1 VRYGLSPSPNR
12 RARRYVG
19 GMSKYRKLTHVVY
32 KCDYH
37 IVFAPKYRFRILT
50 GAIAEMVERDIRA
63 LSAWRAVEVWELSV
77 QPDHVHLVCS
87 IPPKVSVS
95 DFMGL
100 LKGKL
105 AIKLFKSYPK
115 LRKKPYWG
123 NHFWS
128 RGYFV
133 STVGVDEE
141 MIRRYVRY
149 QEDRDR
155 QIERQQKS
163 YDLFEDEKGP

>member
-1 VRYGLSPSPNR
+1 
-12 RARRYVG
+12 
-19 GMSKYRKLTHVVY
+19 MTKYRKLSHVVY
-32 KCDYH
+32 RCDYH
-37 IVFAPKYRFRILT
+37 IVFVPKYRFRVLT
-50 GAIAEMVERDIRA
+50 GAVAELVEHDIRV
-63 LSAWRAVEVWELSV
+63 LSEWREVKVWELSV

-95 DFMGL
+95 KFLGL

-115 LRKKPYWG
+115 FRKKPYWG
-123 NHFWS
+123 NHFWA

-141 MIRRYVRY
+141 MIRRYVRH
-149 QEDRDR
+149 QEKR
-155 QIERQQKS
+155 ERQEERQRAGF
-163 YDLFEDEKGP
+163 DLFEETADE

>member
-1 VRYGLSPSPNR
+1 
-12 RARRYVG
+12 
-19 GMSKYRKLTHVVY
+19 MSKYRKLSHVVY
-32 KCDYH
+32 RCDYH

-50 GAIAEMVERDIRA
+50 GAVAELVERDIRVLA
-63 LSAWRAVEVWELSV
+63 EWREVTVWELSV

-87 IPPKVSVS
+87 IPPKVAVS
-95 DFMGL
+95 QFMGL

-115 LRKKPYWG
+115 LRRKPYWG

-133 STVGVDEE
+133 STVGVDGE

-149 QEDRDR
+149 QEERER
-155 QIERQQKS
+155 ETERQQKS
-163 YDLFEDEKGP
+163 YEPGSCSRGR

>member
-1 VRYGLSPSPNR
+1 M
-12 RARRYVG
+12 A
-19 GMSKYRKLTHVVY
+19 SKYRKLSHVVY

-37 IVFAPKYRFRILT
+37 IVWTPKYRYRVLFGEVKSL
-50 GAIAEMVERDIRA
+50 VEKDVRM
-63 LSAWRAVEVWELSV
+63 LCEWKGVEIMELNV
-77 QPDHVHLVCS
+77 QIDHIHVICS

-95 DFMGL
+95 ALMGT

-115 LRKKPYWG
+115 LKEKPYWG

-133 STVGVDEE
+133 MTIGIDEDII
-141 MIRRYVRY
+141 MRYVKY
-149 QEDRDR
+149 QEGEDRR
-155 QIERQQKS
+155 
-163 YDLFEDEKGP
+163 